1 MMAGILMRRIVLCFF
16 TNNFCSQ
23 CTFSGL
29 KVLLKN
35 FFYLKKIKISAYTLK
50 IELFLG
56 GGSVFRGQWI
66 SLIVEVL

>member
-1 MMAGILMRRIVLCFF
+1 MMAGILMRRIDLCFF

-29 KVLLKN
+29 KVLLKI
-35 FFYLKKIKISAYTLK
+35 FFYLKKIQISAYSLK

-56 GGSVFRGQWI
+56 GGGI
-66 SLIVEVL
+66 SFQGTMDKFNC